1 MSERGNGTN
10 VSLDAA
16 HRAFEAG
23 DFAEARRLARTLRG
37 SAADEPTRAAATE
50 ILKRTGIDPL
60 IVWMTGGCAL
70 LFVLIVYF
78 GAR

>member
-1 MSERGNGTN
+1 M
-10 VSLDAA
+10 SLDAA

-23 DFAEARRLARTLRG
+23 DFAEARRLAKVLQG
-37 SAADEPTRAAATE
+37 SAGDDATRAAATE

-60 IVWMTGGCAL
+60 IVYLTAGCVL